1 MNLTPVESSHIAAI
15 GYLEAERVLL
25 VRYKDGSLYA
35 RTEVPKQIF
44 EGLMS
49 APSKGGFLHAMPKLG
64 AVLITKGVMP
74 TEAGTP
80 AIRGTVAEPG
90 GNAAPSPGPLN
101 VINEDADKCCRRS
114 LTASLA
120 KYPAALI
127 LSCGNCG
134 QEFKPEMV
142 GPNRFW
148 RIIPSVAIVRQR
160 R

>member
-35 RTEVPKQIF
+35 FLDWLPALYVE
-44 EGLMS
+44 LMAS
-49 APSKGGFLHAMPKLG
+49 RSKGRFMMGRIWPSI
-64 AVLITKGVMP
+64 LIAKGVMP
-74 TEAGTP
+74 TEAGIR

-101 VINEDADKCCRRS
+101 VIDEDADKCCHKTLNAMFARGIDQR
-114 LTASLA
+114 
-120 KYPAALI
+120 
-127 LSCGNCG
+127 LSAECSDCGT
-134 QEFKPEMV
+134 QFWPEKI
-142 GPNRFW
+142 GECCYW
-148 RIIPSVAIVRQR
+148 RIKSNVAIVRSR